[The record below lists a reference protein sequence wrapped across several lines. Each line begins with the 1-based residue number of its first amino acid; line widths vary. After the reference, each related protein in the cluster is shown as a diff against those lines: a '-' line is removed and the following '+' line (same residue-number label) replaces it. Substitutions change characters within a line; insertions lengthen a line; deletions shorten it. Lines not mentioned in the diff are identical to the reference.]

1 MSLVNLRTNFKDL
14 KYGHDREGGGSSNQ
28 PYIKTPINV
37 NLPPAFNFLGSDFI
51 LRGGP
56 IGAPLATVND
66 VVRLTR
72 YFADTKTPS
81 GLLFIAKQNLLSR
94 TAVRTQASGKLVN
107 EGVYTPLSTLAQAG
121 VSAFGLHLNKQG
133 LNPIPGGLGSLRTY
147 SGITQQISN
156 LVIED
161 NRLVTLYNSKIQP
174 RYILPN
180 LLTYQGGPGSIL
192 GVGVTN
198 IKFADQRTG
207 INNPEVF
214 NSGFF
219 KTEEQ
224 GYYDF
229 AVFRRIAPTY
239 QASRIL
245 NLNGLSAIYSK
256 IVFDDYNTIYSLYN
270 ADGDQDNLLTFNP
283 DVYTPDDNGNPTFD
297 VNDEKLASGIITRN
311 VQGDLIDI
319 NNVKY
324 QPLGASRLYQDGTL
338 ADKIETQYS
347 PSSLNSSGS
356 NEYWANRNEEFTPQ
370 NDSAIQNPIGASTI
384 YKNLIPNSS
393 PNLETNKLFLKA
405 SPFSGSSYY
414 QYASG
419 LGPQNVYSLTDNK
432 FGTATTNES
441 IGGAYV
447 FTQNELIN
455 EEPYQNNIITKLKDF
470 RATIRNRIKEDTIAE
485 GAASIILSNSPDYS
499 KYNIENRI
507 NLGDPGNKFSKNIA
521 SYTLGVNGRGN
532 SSANSYDK
540 MALVPLYTSENADTT
555 IKDLVNFRI
564 AAISNDDPTQKTYIH
579 FRAFLGSISDSYSG
593 KWNSSRYVGRGE
605 DFYTYDGF
613 SRKIS
618 LSFTIAAQSKIELIP
633 LYEKLNYL
641 ISNMAPDY
649 SKVGYMRGPLVTLTI
664 GGYILEMPGFIEG
677 MSIEIGEETSW
688 EIGIDDA
695 GEPDTSVKQL
705 AHVIKVSGFSFTPI
719 HRFAPRK
726 ANVNNLS
733 ATKYILNELPPD
745 PPPPSPTP
753 EPVIPDPPPLP
764 DPKPKPKPVPPP
776 PLQAVTTY
784 QSDKATPPPNMGKST
799 STPGSG
805 NNITGNTAGQGP
817 QLVLDPKTGKLVIK

>member
-1 MSLVNLRTNFKDL
+1 MGLKDRSTVFKDL
-14 KYGHDREGGGSSNQ
+14 KYGHDRIDGGSSNQ

-37 NLPPAFNFLGSDFI
+37 KLPPAFNFLGSDFI

-56 IGAPLATVND
+56 IGAPLATAND
-66 VVRLTR
+66 LVRLTK
-72 YFADTKTPS
+72 YFADIKTPS

-94 TAVRTQASGKLVN
+94 TAVRTQASRGLVN

-121 VSAFGLHLNKQG
+121 VSAFGFHLNKQG

-147 SGITQQISN
+147 SDVGNLLGGAANPLNSLSN
-156 LVIED
+156 
-161 NRLVTLYNSKIQP
+161 NRLVALYDDKIQP

-180 LLTYQGGPGSIL
+180 ILTYQGGPGSVL
-192 GVGVTN
+192 GIGVTN

-219 KTEEQ
+219 KTTEQ

-229 AVFRRIAPTY
+229 AVFRRLAPTY

-311 VQGDLIDI
+311 VQGDLVDI
-319 NNVKY
+319 NNIKY
-324 QPLGASRLYQDGTL
+324 QPLGASKLYQDGKLVDLIT
-338 ADKIETQYS
+338 TQFT
-347 PSSLNSSGS
+347 PSSINSSGS
-356 NEYWANRNEEFTPQ
+356 NEY
-370 NDSAIQNPIGASTI
+370 
-384 YKNLIPNSS
+384 
-393 PNLETNKLFLKA
+393 
-405 SPFSGSSYY
+405 
-414 QYASG
+414 
-419 LGPQNVYSLTDNK
+419 YSH
-432 FGTATTNES
+432 
-441 IGGAYV
+441 
-447 FTQNELIN
+447 IN
-455 EEPYQNNIITKLKDF
+455 EGGEKNNLGELTFNEDEIRSQTPIKYGPVSQLKDF
-470 RATIRNRIKEDTIAE
+470 RNVIREKIKQNKSLQADGKLNI
-485 GAASIILSNSPDYS
+485 SNSPDYS
-499 KYNIENRI
+499 KQNIENRT
-507 NLGDPGNKFSKNIA
+507 NLGDPGNSFGKNIT

-540 MALVPLYTSENADTT
+540 MALVPLYSSDAVDSS

-564 AAISNDDPTQKTYIH
+564 AAIDNDDPTQKVYIH

-593 KWNSSRYVGRGE
+593 KWNASRYVGRGE

-613 SRKIS
+613 SRKMS

-677 MSIEIGEETSW
+677 MSIEMGEETSW
-688 EIGIDDA
+688 EIGINDA
-695 GEPDTSVKQL
+695 GEQDTSVKQL

-726 ANVNNLS
+726 ADINNLQ
-733 ATKYILNELPPD
+733 ATKYILNELPPV
-745 PPPPSPTP
+745 PPTPSP
-753 EPVIPDPPPLP
+753 EPDTVDPNPIPLP
-764 DPKPKPKPVPPP
+764 DPTPKPIPKIDPPIVTNDNTALLAVGT
-776 PLQAVTTY
+776 PLVT
-784 QSDKATPPPNMGKST
+784 ATPAPKSSVST
-799 STPGSG
+799 STINYKGYGGGKSGGAGSG
-805 NNITGNTAGQGP
+805 
-817 QLVLDPKTGKLVIK
+817 GKF

>member
-66 VVRLTR
+66 VVRLTK
-72 YFADTKTPS
+72 YFTDTKTPS

-356 NEYWANRNEEFTPQ
+356 NAYWANRNEGTTERLT
-370 NDSAIQNPIGASTI
+370 DETTSKIQ
-384 YKNLIPNSS
+384 IPTGSSNSYG
-393 PNLETNKLFLKA
+393 LTDQVELTY
-405 SPFSGSSYY
+405 SGSNAYY
-414 QYASG
+414 SHIDENREKNN
-419 LGPQNVYSLTDNK
+419 LGELT
-432 FGTATTNES
+432 FNE
-441 IGGAYV
+441 A
-447 FTQNELIN
+447 ELKQQTPIKYG
-455 EEPYQNNIITKLKDF
+455 PVSQLKDF
-470 RATIRNRIKEDTIAE
+470 RNIIREKLKKDKSLKAE
-485 GAASIILSNSPDYS
+485 GILNISNSPDYS
-499 KYNIENRI
+499 KYNIENRV
-507 NLGDPGNKFSKNIA
+507 NLGDPGNSTQKNVT
-521 SYTLGVNGRGN
+521 SYTLGWKGSGN
-532 SSANSYDK
+532 ASPNSYDK

-649 SKVGYMRGPLVTLTI
+649 SNAGYMRGPLVTLTI

-677 MSIEIGEETSW
+677 MSIEMGEETSW

-726 ANVNNLS
+726 ADVNNLS
-733 ATKYILNELPPD
+733 ATKYILNELPPN

-753 EPVIPDPPPLP
+753 EPVVPDPPPLP
-764 DPKPKPKPVPPP
+764 DPPPKPKVIIDPPVVTNDNPT
-776 PLQAVTTY
+776 LLAVGTY
-784 QSDKATPPPNMGKST
+784 GVTPTPAPKMGSST
-799 STPGSG
+799 SNTNFNGYGGGTSGGGGSG
-805 NNITGNTAGQGP
+805 
-817 QLVLDPKTGKLVIK
+817 GKY

>member
-1 MSLVNLRTNFKDL
+1 MGLKDRSTVFKDL
-14 KYGHDREGGGSSNQ
+14 KYGHDRIDGGSSNQ

-37 NLPPAFNFLGSDFI
+37 KLPPAFNFLGSDFI

-56 IGAPLATVND
+56 IGAPLATAND
-66 VVRLTR
+66 LVRLTK
-72 YFADTKTPS
+72 YFTDIKTPS

-94 TAVRTQASGKLVN
+94 TAVRTQASRGLVN

-121 VSAFGLHLNKQG
+121 VSAFGFHLNKQG

-147 SGITQQISN
+147 SDVGNLLGGAANPLNSLSN
-156 LVIED
+156 
-161 NRLVTLYNSKIQP
+161 NRLVALYDDKIQP

-180 LLTYQGGPGSIL
+180 ILTYQGGPGSVL
-192 GVGVTN
+192 GIGVTN

-219 KTEEQ
+219 KTTEQ

-229 AVFRRIAPTY
+229 AVFRRLAPTY

-311 VQGDLIDI
+311 VQGDLVDI
-319 NNVKY
+319 NNIKY
-324 QPLGASRLYQDGTL
+324 QPLGASKLYQDGKLVDLIT
-338 ADKIETQYS
+338 TQFT
-347 PSSLNSSGS
+347 PSSINSSGS
-356 NEYWANRNEEFTPQ
+356 NEYWVNRNTETTEPTSTIVYNEQEISEGISYWENPNKITDFRVKLRERAAL
-370 NDSAIQNPIGASTI
+370 NDS
-384 YKNLIPNSS
+384 
-393 PNLETNKLFLKA
+393 
-405 SPFSGSSYY
+405 
-414 QYASG
+414 
-419 LGPQNVYSLTDNK
+419 
-432 FGTATTNES
+432 
-441 IGGAYV
+441 
-447 FTQNELIN
+447 
-455 EEPYQNNIITKLKDF
+455 
-470 RATIRNRIKEDTIAE
+470 IKQ
-485 GAASIILSNSPDYS
+485 AAKKILSNAPDYS
-499 KYNIENRI
+499 LKNIETRT
-507 NLGDPGNKFSKNIA
+507 NLGDPGNSFGKDIT
-521 SYTLGVNGRGN
+521 SYTTGVNGRGN

-540 MALVPLYTSENADTT
+540 MALVPLYSSDAVDSS

-564 AAISNDDPTQKTYIH
+564 AAIDNDDPTQKVYIH
-579 FRAFLGSISDSYSG
+579 FRAFLGSISDSYTG

-613 SRKIS
+613 SRKMS

-677 MSIEIGEETSW
+677 MSIEMGEETSW

-695 GEPDTSVKQL
+695 GEQDTSVKQL
-705 AHVIKVSGFSFTPI
+705 AHVIKVTGFSFTPI

-726 ANVNNLS
+726 ADINNLQ
-733 ATKYILNELPPD
+733 ATKYILNELPPN
-745 PPPPSPTP
+745 PPPAPPTP
-753 EPVIPDPPPLP
+753 VVPNPPPIPDDTPKKDPVVIPQ
-764 DPKPKPKPVPPP
+764 
-776 PLQAVTTY
+776 LQAVSTF
-784 QSDKATPPPNMGKST
+784 QADKATPPPNMGKST
-799 STPGSG
+799 SSKPIGPG
-805 NNITGNTAGQGP
+805 NNITGNTTGQG
-817 QLVLDPKTGKLVIK
+817 QQMVYDPVTQKFVMR

>member
-66 VVRLTR
+66 VVRLTK
-72 YFADTKTPS
+72 YFTDTKTPS

-107 EGVYTPLSTLAQAG
+107 EGIYTPLSTLAQAG

-356 NEYWANRNEEFTPQ
+356 NEYWANRNEGTTERLT
-370 NDSAIQNPIGASTI
+370 DETTSKIQ
-384 YKNLIPNSS
+384 IPTGSSNSYG
-393 PNLETNKLFLKA
+393 LTDQVELTY
-405 SPFSGSSYY
+405 SGSNAYY
-414 QYASG
+414 SHIDENREKNN
-419 LGPQNVYSLTDNK
+419 LGELT
-432 FGTATTNES
+432 FNE
-441 IGGAYV
+441 A
-447 FTQNELIN
+447 ELKQQTPIKYG
-455 EEPYQNNIITKLKDF
+455 PVSQLKDF
-470 RATIRNRIKEDTIAE
+470 RNIIREKLKKDKSLKAE
-485 GAASIILSNSPDYS
+485 GILNISNSPDYS
-499 KYNIENRI
+499 KYNIENRV
-507 NLGDPGNKFSKNIA
+507 NLGDPGNSTQKNVT
-521 SYTLGVNGRGN
+521 SYTLGWKGSGN
-532 SSANSYDK
+532 ASPNSYDK

-649 SKVGYMRGPLVTLTI
+649 SNAGYMRGPLVTLTI

-677 MSIEIGEETSW
+677 MSIEMGEETSW
-688 EIGIDDA
+688 EIGINDA

-726 ANVNNLS
+726 ADVNNLS
-733 ATKYILNELPPD
+733 ATKYILNELPPN

-753 EPVIPDPPPLP
+753 EPVVPDPPPLP
-764 DPKPKPKPVPPP
+764 DPPPKPKVIIDPPVVTNDNPT
-776 PLQAVTTY
+776 LLAVGTY
-784 QSDKATPPPNMGKST
+784 GVTPTPAPKMGSST
-799 STPGSG
+799 SNTNFNGYGGGTSGGGGSG
-805 NNITGNTAGQGP
+805 
-817 QLVLDPKTGKLVIK
+817 GKY

>member
-1 MSLVNLRTNFKDL
+1 
-14 KYGHDREGGGSSNQ
+14 
-28 PYIKTPINV
+28 
-37 NLPPAFNFLGSDFI
+37 
-51 LRGGP
+51 
-56 IGAPLATVND
+56 
-66 VVRLTR
+66 
-72 YFADTKTPS
+72 
-81 GLLFIAKQNLLSR
+81 
-94 TAVRTQASGKLVN
+94 
-107 EGVYTPLSTLAQAG
+107 
-121 VSAFGLHLNKQG
+121 
-133 LNPIPGGLGSLRTY
+133 
-147 SGITQQISN
+147 
-156 LVIED
+156 
-161 NRLVTLYNSKIQP
+161 
-174 RYILPN
+174 
-180 LLTYQGGPGSIL
+180 
-192 GVGVTN
+192 
-198 IKFADQRTG
+198 
-207 INNPEVF
+207 
-214 NSGFF
+214 
-219 KTEEQ
+219 
-224 GYYDF
+224 
-229 AVFRRIAPTY
+229 
-239 QASRIL
+239 
-245 NLNGLSAIYSK
+245 
-256 IVFDDYNTIYSLYN
+256 
-270 ADGDQDNLLTFNP
+270 
-283 DVYTPDDNGNPTFD
+283 
-297 VNDEKLASGIITRN
+297 
-311 VQGDLIDI
+311 
-319 NNVKY
+319 
-324 QPLGASRLYQDGTL
+324 
-338 ADKIETQYS
+338 
-347 PSSLNSSGS
+347 
-356 NEYWANRNEEFTPQ
+356 
-370 NDSAIQNPIGASTI
+370 
-384 YKNLIPNSS
+384 
-393 PNLETNKLFLKA
+393 
-405 SPFSGSSYY
+405 
-414 QYASG
+414 
-419 LGPQNVYSLTDNK
+419 
-432 FGTATTNES
+432 
-441 IGGAYV
+441 
-447 FTQNELIN
+447 
-455 EEPYQNNIITKLKDF
+455 
-470 RATIRNRIKEDTIAE
+470 
-485 GAASIILSNSPDYS
+485 
-499 KYNIENRI
+499 
-507 NLGDPGNKFSKNIA
+507 
-521 SYTLGVNGRGN
+521 
-532 SSANSYDK
+532 

-764 DPKPKPKPVPPP
+764 DPNPKPKPVLPP

-805 NNITGNTAGQGP
+805 NNITGNTAGQG
-817 QLVLDPKTGKLVIK
+817 QQMVFDPVTQKFVMR

>member
-66 VVRLTR
+66 VVRLTK
-72 YFADTKTPS
+72 YFADIKTPS

-107 EGVYTPLSTLAQAG
+107 EDVYTPLSTLAQAG

-133 LNPIPGGLGSLRTY
+133 LNPIPGGLRSLRTY
-147 SGITQQISN
+147 SDVVTGNSSAIAGAISN
-156 LVIED
+156 LSAGAASLTGIAGNLLGGAANPLSSLSN
-161 NRLVTLYNSKIQP
+161 NRLVALYGVKIDNSKASYLTNGLISV
-174 RYILPN
+174 RGDNVN
-180 LLTYQGGPGSIL
+180 LISYQGGPGSFL
-192 GVGVTN
+192 GIGLTN
-198 IKFADQRTG
+198 IQFADQRTG
-207 INNPEVF
+207 ANNPNYGK
-214 NSGFF
+214 NSNYLDG
-219 KTEEQ
+219 
-224 GYYDF
+224 
-229 AVFRRIAPTY
+229 
-239 QASRIL
+239 L
-245 NLNGLSAIYSK
+245 NN
-256 IVFDDYNTIYSLYN
+256 SLTN
-270 ADGDQDNLLTFNP
+270 RE
-283 DVYTPDDNGNPTFD
+283 
-297 VNDEKLASGIITRN
+297 DEAYIS
-311 VQGDLIDI
+311 Q
-319 NNVKY
+319 
-324 QPLGASRLYQDGTL
+324 
-338 ADKIETQYS
+338 
-347 PSSLNSSGS
+347 
-356 NEYWANRNEEFTPQ
+356 
-370 NDSAIQNPIGASTI
+370 IQNPIGVSAI
-384 YKNLIPNSS
+384 YKNLIPSS
-393 PNLETNKLFLKA
+393 FTNLETKITSLKT
-405 SPFSGSSYY
+405 SPFSGSSIN
-414 QYASG
+414 QYAAG
-419 LGPQNVYSLTDNK
+419 LGPQNVYSFANNK
-432 FGTATTNES
+432 FGTATTLES

-455 EEPYQNNIITKLKDF
+455 EKPYQNNIITKLKDF

-521 SYTLGVNGRGN
+521 SYTLGWNGGGN
-532 SSANSYDK
+532 ASPDSYDK

-579 FRAFLGSISDSYSG
+579 FRAFLGSISDSYTG

-764 DPKPKPKPVPPP
+764 DPKPKPKPVLPP

>member
-28 PYIKTPINV
+28 PYIKTPLNV

-66 VVRLTR
+66 LARLTK
-72 YFADTKTPS
+72 YFADIKTPS

-356 NEYWANRNEEFTPQ
+356 NEYWANRNEGTTERLT
-370 NDSAIQNPIGASTI
+370 DETTSKIQ
-384 YKNLIPNSS
+384 IPTGSSNSYG
-393 PNLETNKLFLKA
+393 LTDQVELTY
-405 SPFSGSSYY
+405 SGSNAYY
-414 QYASG
+414 SHIDENREKNN
-419 LGPQNVYSLTDNK
+419 LGELT
-432 FGTATTNES
+432 FNE
-441 IGGAYV
+441 A
-447 FTQNELIN
+447 ELKQQTPIKYG
-455 EEPYQNNIITKLKDF
+455 PVSQLKDF
-470 RATIRNRIKEDTIAE
+470 RNIIREKLKKDKSLKTE
-485 GAASIILSNSPDYS
+485 GILNISNSPDYS
-499 KYNIENRI
+499 KYNIENRV
-507 NLGDPGNKFSKNIA
+507 NLGDPGNSTQKNVT
-521 SYTLGVNGRGN
+521 SYTLGWKGSGN
-532 SSANSYDK
+532 ASPNSYDK

-649 SKVGYMRGPLVTLTI
+649 SNAGYMRGPLVTLTI

-677 MSIEIGEETSW
+677 MSIEMGEETSW

-726 ANVNNLS
+726 ADVNNLS
-733 ATKYILNELPPD
+733 ATKYILNELPPN

-753 EPVIPDPPPLP
+753 EPVVPDPPPLP
-764 DPKPKPKPVPPP
+764 DPPPKPKVIIDPPVVTNDNPT
-776 PLQAVTTY
+776 LLAVGTY
-784 QSDKATPPPNMGKST
+784 GVTPTPAPKMGSST
-799 STPGSG
+799 SNTNFNGYGGGTSGGGGSG
-805 NNITGNTAGQGP
+805 
-817 QLVLDPKTGKLVIK
+817 GKY